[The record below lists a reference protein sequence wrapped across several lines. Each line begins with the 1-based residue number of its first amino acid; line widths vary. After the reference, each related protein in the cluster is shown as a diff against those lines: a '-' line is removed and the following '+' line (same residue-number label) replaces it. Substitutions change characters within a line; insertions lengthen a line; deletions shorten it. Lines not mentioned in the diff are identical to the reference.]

1 MFWLNK
7 NKNSDTDK
15 RTKPKSNELQAIEGD
30 RGKTSKSQR
39 NSEKLR
45 EEALANARAAR
56 ERIGEETLNRIAAA
70 MTKKQLSAME
80 QARSKIKNVN
90 SHRVADEILYLLDE

>member
-15 RTKPKSNELQAIEGD
+15 RPKPHSKELPAIEGD
-30 RGKTSKSQR
+30 RGNTSKSQR
-39 NSEKLR
+39 NSDKIR
-45 EEALANARAAR
+45 EQALANARAAR
-56 ERIGEETLNRIAAA
+56 ERIGEETLDRIAAA

-80 QARSKIKNVN
+80 QARNKLNGVN